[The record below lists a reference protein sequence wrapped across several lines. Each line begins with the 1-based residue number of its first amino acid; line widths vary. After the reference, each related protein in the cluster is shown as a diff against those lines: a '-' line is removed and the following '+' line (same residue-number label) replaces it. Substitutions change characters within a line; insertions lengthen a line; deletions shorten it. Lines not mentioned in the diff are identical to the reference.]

1 MMIPAS
7 ADKFFIDNRGIS
19 WTRKP
24 QDLRSLSAN
33 FAHDRNFGSQ
43 VLLSSLL
50 DAANKNRIPN
60 LQLAVC
66 LSKEYGT
73 CGYLTHS
80 WSSFQNFKNQRWILI
95 KAERMWPKGVKIGY
109 PILAALPAQ
118 KSGILYADMKIKEII
133 TLVET
138 YICGQSF
145 RVDLQFMKWF

>member
-1 MMIPAS
+1 MIWSSSLEKFFLVILFFHRLEATNLILRHLMMIPAS

-73 CGYLTHS
+73 SGYLTHQFQLLCI
-80 WSSFQNFKNQRWILI
+80 SFLI
-95 KAERMWPKGVKIGY
+95 QFSKF
-109 PILAALPAQ
+109 Q
-118 KSGILYADMKIKEII
+118 KSKMNSY
-133 TLVET
+133 
-138 YICGQSF
+138 
-145 RVDLQFMKWF
+145 